1 MVRYA
6 PAMPNTLHVVLVHVR
21 VQPHLVEAFSVATLA
36 NARESVKEPG
46 VARFDVVQGIDDPAR
61 FVLIEAYRGPAG
73 AAAHKQTAHYQQWR
87 DTVAAMMAESR
98 TSTKYLNVTADAT
111 W

>member
-1 MVRYA
+1 MN
-6 PAMPNTLHVVLVHVR
+6 NTLVVVFVHVH
-21 VQPHLVEAFSVATLA
+21 VLPQHLEAFRAATLA

-46 VARFDVVQGIDDPAR
+46 VARFDVVQGVEDPTR

-73 AAAHKQTAHYQQWR
+73 AAAHKETAHYKTWR
-87 DTVAAMMAESR
+87 DTVAGMMAEPR
-98 TSTKYLNVTADAT
+98 TSKKYVNVTEDST